1 MEEWEYRQM
10 KEKKETN
17 LKKEVYYEEERGCSI
32 EAEGLYGMEGQ
43 RR

>member
-17 LKKEVYYEEERGCSI
+17 GKKEVNCVEERGCSI
-32 EAEGLYGMEGQ
+32 EAKELYGSEG
-43 RR
+43 

>member
-17 LKKEVYYEEERGCSI
+17 GKRQVNYVEKRCCI
-32 EAEGLYGMEGQ
+32 KAKGLYGRQG
-43 RR
+43 